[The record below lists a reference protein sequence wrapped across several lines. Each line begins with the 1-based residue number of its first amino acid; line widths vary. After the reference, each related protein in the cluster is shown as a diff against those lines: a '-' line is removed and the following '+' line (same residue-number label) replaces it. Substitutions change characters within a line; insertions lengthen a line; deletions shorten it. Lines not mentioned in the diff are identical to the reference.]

1 MNGRFR
7 LAIVNSHPIQ
17 YFAPMYAYL
26 NRDPGLEVTALYCSN
41 FSLRGGVDAG
51 FGRAVTWD
59 VNLLDGYRHKFV
71 GARASLRTPAGF
83 WSLVCPGL
91 WREIRGGQYDAVL
104 VHGYGY
110 AAYVLAMLAAK
121 TCGVPVFL
129 RTETHLGLK
138 RSAVRRGVRDAVL
151 AIAFRY
157 VDGFL
162 AIGSAN
168 RAYYR
173 ALGVPDSKIHDV
185 PYAVDNSRFLAAS
198 KLTADERARVRHR
211 YGAPPDQP
219 LILYASKLV
228 PRKHPDDLIRALAL
242 LHAEGVRATLLIVGT
257 GEMESGLRQLA
268 STMEY
273 VRFGGFVNQTE
284 LPRVLAAADVFALP
298 ADNEPWGLVVN
309 EAMCAGL
316 PVIVGNQVGCVPDL
330 VRDGETGLLVRPGDV
345 KGLASALRRLLLHAE
360 ARHAMGTKGLN
371 TVANWNYER
380 CLVGVRSAM
389 AAVRK

>member
-1 MNGRFR
+1 M
-7 LAIVNSHPIQ
+7 
-17 YFAPMYAYL
+17 
-26 NRDPGLEVTALYCSN
+26 
-41 FSLRGGVDAG
+41 G

-71 GARASLRTPAGF
+71 GARASRRTPAGF

-91 WREIRGGQYDAVL
+91 WNEIRAGQYDAVL

-110 AAYVLAMLAAK
+110 AAYVLALLAAK
-121 TCGVPVFL
+121 TCGVPVFM
-129 RTETHLGLK
+129 RTETHLGLR
-138 RSAVRRGVRDAVL
+138 RSAVRRSVRDAVL
-151 AIAFRY
+151 AFAFRF

-173 ALGVPDSKIHDV
+173 TLGVPESKIHDV
-185 PYAVDNSRFLAAS
+185 PYTVDNNRFVEAS
-198 KLTADERARVRHR
+198 KLTPDERAQVRRH
-211 YGAPPDQP
+211 YGASPDHP
-219 LILYASKLV
+219 LVLYASKLV
-228 PRKHPDDLIRALAL
+228 PRKHPDDLIRAFKI

-257 GEMESGLRQLA
+257 GEMEADLRQLA
-268 STMEY
+268 SEMES

-284 LPRVLAAADVFALP
+284 LPRVLAAADVFVLP

-316 PVIVGNQVGCVPDL
+316 PVIVGDRVGCVPDL

-345 KGLASALRRLLLHAE
+345 SGLANALRRLLLHDG
-360 ARHAMGTKGLN
+360 ARRAMGTRGLA
-371 TVANWNYER
+371 TVTNWNYER